1 MFVVILSLNVLINFK
16 SEIIISIPLALKT
29 DFELANWIS
38 SVSIVGTIIETLF
51 FKQIS
56 NKSFI

>member
-1 MFVVILSLNVLINFK
+1 MFVVILSLNISINFK

-29 DFELANWIS
+29 DFESANLIS
-38 SVSIVGTIIETLF
+38 SVSKVGTMIETLF

-56 NKSFI
+56 NKTSI